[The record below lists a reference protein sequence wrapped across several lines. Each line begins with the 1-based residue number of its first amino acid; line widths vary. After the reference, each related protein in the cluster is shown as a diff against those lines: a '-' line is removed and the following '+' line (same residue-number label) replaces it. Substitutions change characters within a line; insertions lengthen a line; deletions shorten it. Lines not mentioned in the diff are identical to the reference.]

1 MLCRDHFH
9 TGEWVI
15 KNNFRTVWPARVPFY
30 YGWVI
35 LVFAAMAMV
44 ATLPGRSIGIGLIT
58 EPLIADLGIS
68 RLDFA
73 DLNLWATIAGA
84 LFSAICGTAI
94 DRFGVRAV
102 LTAVLGALAA
112 VVLQF
117 SRIASAGALLVFL
130 VLMRG
135 IGQSALSVVSLTLV
149 GKWFVRRLSIAMGIF
164 AVLMSVGFAV
174 AIVVAG
180 DVVLNSGWRVMWSG
194 MGWILMAL
202 AGLAALFVRR
212 DPESLGLDTEGTA
225 EDGPMIG
232 FTLCRALGTPCFW
245 VFAVGSALYNL
256 IISGVM
262 LLNQSIL
269 GELGFDETVF
279 QYAMAA
285 FMPTGLLG
293 NFLAGW
299 AARRW
304 SLGRLMTVAM
314 LAVGVYLLAFP
325 HLVTTGQALAHAAL
339 LGFSGGVVS
348 VIFFTAW
355 ADIFGRL
362 HLGKIQGVAQV
373 FAVLASAIG
382 PRFLESAFRSAGT
395 YAPAFYALAPAVLLV
410 ALAAWFVNIPKPED
424 APAPNNGKALDLNG
438 DMG

>member
-1 MLCRDHFH
+1 M
-9 TGEWVI
+9 
-15 KNNFRTVWPARVPFY
+15 PFY

-35 LVFAAMAMV
+35 LVFAAIAMV
-44 ATLPGRSIGIGLIT
+44 ATLPGRTIGIGLIT

-68 RLDFA
+68 RLHFA
-73 DLNLWATIAGA
+73 EMKFWATIIGA
-84 LFSAICGTAI
+84 LFSVICGTTI

-102 LTAVLGALAA
+102 LTVVLGALSV

-117 SRIASAGALLVFL
+117 SQVASAGVLLVL
-130 VLMRG
+130 LILMRG

-164 AVLMSVGFAV
+164 AVLISIMFSI
-174 AIVVAG
+174 AIVGAG
-180 DVVLNSGWRVMWSG
+180 AVVLNSGWRVMWSG
-194 MGWILMAL
+194 LGWILMIV
-202 AGLAALFVRR
+202 AGLSLLFVRR
-212 DPESLGLDTEGTA
+212 DPESLGLTTEGAA
-225 EDGPMIG
+225 EDVPMIG

-245 VFAVGSALYNL
+245 VFALGSALYNL
-256 IISGVM
+256 IIAGVM
-262 LLNQSIL
+262 LFNQSIL

-285 FMPTGLLG
+285 FMATGLLG
-293 NFLAGW
+293 NFFAGW

-325 HLVTTGQALAHAAL
+325 HLVTTGQALSHAAL

-362 HLGKIQGVAQV
+362 HLGKIQGTAQV
-373 FAVLASAIG
+373 FAVLASAVG
-382 PRFLESAFRSAGT
+382 PWFLESVFVSTGT
-395 YAPAFYALAPAVLLV
+395 YTPAFYALAPAVLLV

-424 APAPNNGKALDLNG
+424 APA
-438 DMG
+438 